1 MHELLNVLYVV
12 TPGAMLH
19 LDHDAVRVEVEHET
33 RARFPLIRLS
43 GIVLLGRVM
52 LSPYLIQRCADD
64 GRSLVWLDDRGRF
77 KARVEGATRGNVLLR
92 RVQHLA
98 LSDEAA
104 TQSIARQIVA
114 GKIQNSRQVVL
125 RAARDTSNQ
134 GDREALGRAADRM
147 AALLTPLRDSASLDT
162 TRGFEGECASA
173 YFEVFPRMLRAD
185 RRAFTTG
192 RRTRRPPRDRLNA
205 VLSFL
210 YALVRSECASA
221 LEGVG
226 LDPQVGYLHSIRP
239 GRPALAL
246 DLMEEFRSVIADRM
260 ALTLI
265 NRGQLKPDQFDDL
278 PGGAVHLSDAGR
290 RVVIEAFQRR
300 KQDEVEHRVMKQK
313 VPIGLLPHLQARLL
327 ARHLRGDLA
336 HYPPYL
342 YR

>member
-1 MHELLNVLYVV
+1 
-12 TPGAMLH
+12 
-19 LDHDAVRVEVEHET
+19 
-33 RARFPLIRLS
+33 
-43 GIVLLGRVM
+43 
-52 LSPYLIQRCADD
+52 
-64 GRSLVWLDDRGRF
+64 
-77 KARVEGATRGNVLLR
+77 
-92 RVQHLA
+92 
-98 LSDEAA
+98 
-104 TQSIARQIVA
+104 
-114 GKIQNSRQVVL
+114 
-125 RAARDTSNQ
+125 
-134 GDREALGRAADRM
+134 
-147 AALLTPLRDSASLDT
+147 
-162 TRGFEGECASA
+162 
-173 YFEVFPRMLRAD
+173 MLRAD

-278 PGGAVHLSDAGR
+278 PGGAVHLSDVGR

-300 KQDEVEHRVMKQK
+300 KQDEVEHRVVKQK
-313 VPIGLLPHLQARLL
+313 VPIGLIPHLQARLL